1 MRKGLIFATQSHA
14 AALSHAR
21 RPAWHARA
29 AAPATPCRRPGRRGA
44 RHTRGRR
51 PARRPPQ
58 TGWFAIPSAPR
69 PHPCAHRAS
78 QGSVRTRALD
88 APAPPHKPMS
98 RIAHTHSAVPAHL
111 TSTISL
117 SGRQTARLLPSC
129 TRRAH
134 GSLLRRAPAQA
145 LTAQAGARASPAA
158 RGHAGRERRLDR
170 LVRRPRVLRA
180 CRPAAAGRPVHV
192 AGLAHL
198 RAAPH
203 PARRP
208 LGTGRHAAR
217 RQTFFSTLYVPR
229 CDQASCQTGVALHAA
244 AAPARMQRA
253 SACVHRRL
261 PRPKTT
267 PRRTQQPSATL
278 GNP

>member
-1 MRKGLIFATQSHA
+1 MRKGLIFATQSRA

-88 APAPPHKPMS
+88 APAPPHKPIS
-98 RIAHTHSAVPAHL
+98 RIAHTHSAVPAHP

-208 LGTGRHAAR
+208 LGAGRHAAR
-217 RQTFFSTLYVPR
+217 RQSFVQYAMRAALRSGELPDGRGPACGRCTSTNAACR
-229 CDQASCQTGVALHAA
+229 CMRAPTTPETEDR
-244 AAPARMQRA
+244 APA
-253 SACVHRRL
+253 H
-261 PRPKTT
+261 
-267 PRRTQQPSATL
+267 SATL
-278 GNP
+278 GIPG